1 MIKPPGSAAEEGPV
15 SEATLMRFTDGDL
28 PPREHAFVAELIAA
42 HPQETNSVRAYRFT
56 RDELP
61 AAFEAALR
69 VPPELIGRCLAGG
82 AADARRAPRPQR
94 RSIRSRW
101 HAAALPLAAS
111 IALLFAGAA
120 GWLLRDAKRFEVAG
134 LLGVAPASL
143 QYALDATLTGEVAPL
158 GRGVMLKPMSTFPSI
173 DGRWCRHYV
182 LLTDGEQK
190 RGSGLAC
197 RAADGNWRIDV
208 QSASRS
214 VQHQDRG
221 MTAPA
226 GSVDDPVTSYR
237 DQIIGGNVL
246 TKDNEERLIRLEG
259 WRREP

>member
-1 MIKPPGSAAEEGPV
+1 MIKPPGRTAEEGPV
-15 SEATLMRFTDGDL
+15 SEATLMRFIDGDL
-28 PPREHAFVAELIAA
+28 PPREHAFVAGLIAA
-42 HPQETNSVRAYRFT
+42 HPQATKSVCAYRFT
-56 RDELP
+56 RQELP
-61 AAFEAALR
+61 AAFEAALQ
-69 VPPELIGRCLAGG
+69 VPPELISRCLAGG
-82 AADARRAPRPQR
+82 ANASPPRPQR
-94 RSIRSRW
+94 RILSRW
-101 HAAALPLAAS
+101 NVAALPLAAS
-111 IALLFAGAA
+111 FALLFAGAA
-120 GWLLRDAKRFEVAG
+120 GWLLRDAKRSEVAG

-158 GRGVMLKPMSTFPSI
+158 GRGIMLKPMSTFPSI

-182 LLTDGEQK
+182 LLTDGDQK

-208 QSASRS
+208 QAASRS
-214 VQHQDRG
+214 VQRQDRG

-246 TKDNEERLIRLEG
+246 TKDSEERLIRLEG

>member
-1 MIKPPGSAAEEGPV
+1 MIKPPGRTEEEGPV
-15 SEATLMRFTDGDL
+15 SEATLMRFIDGDL

-42 HPQETNSVRAYRFT
+42 HPQETKSVRAYRFT
-56 RDELP
+56 RHELP
-61 AAFEAALR
+61 AAFEAAGQ
-69 VPPELIGRCLAGG
+69 VPPELISRCLAGG
-82 AADARRAPRPQR
+82 ANASAPRPQR
-94 RSIRSRW
+94 RSILSRW
-101 HAAALPLAAS
+101 RVAALPLAAS
-111 IALLFAGAA
+111 IALLLAGAV
-120 GWLLRDAKRFEVAG
+120 GWLLRDAKRSEVAG

-143 QYALDATLTGEVAPL
+143 QYALDATLTGEVALL
-158 GRGVMLKPMSTFPSI
+158 GRGVVLKPMSTFPSI
-173 DGRWCRHYV
+173 DGRWCRHY
-182 LLTDGEQK
+182 LLLSDGDQK

-214 VQHQDRG
+214 VQRQDRG

-259 WRREP
+259 WGREP

>member
-1 MIKPPGSAAEEGPV
+1 MSKPPDKRPEEGPV
-15 SEATLMRFTDGDL
+15 SEATLMRFIDGDL
-28 PPREHAFVAELIAA
+28 PPREHAFVAGLIAA
-42 HPQETNSVRAYRFT
+42 HRQETNSVRAYRFT

-61 AAFEAALR
+61 AAFEAALQ
-69 VPPELIGRCLAGG
+69 VPPELISRCLAGG
-82 AADARRAPRPQR
+82 ANARRAPGSQR
-94 RSIRSRW
+94 RILSRW
-101 HAAALPLAAS
+101 NAFTLPLAAS

-143 QYALDATLTGEVAPL
+143 QAALDATLTGEVAPL

-182 LLTDGEQK
+182 LVTDGDQK

-214 VQHQDRG
+214 MQRQDRG

-246 TKDNEERLIRLEG
+246 TKDSEERLIRLEG